1 MDAAL
6 ITGMLNVGFSKVKEP
21 AQDVFIKKDSNFKDV
36 LSKSMEKKDN
46 MEVDKKDVNKKD
58 VEKVED
64 DKAKSEDV
72 RKTEDKDVK
81 NEDVKKKDEK
91 KTEDVEET
99 GNEKINALVE
109 NKMQIVENIELSL
122 EDVNKI
128 TDDLEK
134 GLVQSVDEV
143 GPQLVETEE
152 ITLDKFKK
160 FEEKLDS
167 LSEKLGISSEDETDK
182 SLDEGAE
189 FSMDSNSE
197 DGLDT
202 AFMSSEQSSGLNVE
216 DGKKAE
222 VKNKD
227 DKFIIK
233 DFRKQNT
240 LENNLEQMD
249 LDVQGADN
257 EIPSFEI
264 INTNNLIMSK
274 AEKLQE
280 QIDVLKQITEK
291 VTVNILEDKS
301 EMLIKLKP
309 DNLGKVTMQIAVENG
324 NITAKFLAESD
335 RVKEI
340 LESSMQELKDHL
352 SKQGMMVQDL
362 SVSVGNENKEHS
374 MFAERNIKTSRKI
387 RNVGSID
394 NGPYF
399 SGSEIY
405 GTEDVNLAAFWPD
418 STVSFSA

>member
-91 KTEDVEET
+91 QTEDVDET